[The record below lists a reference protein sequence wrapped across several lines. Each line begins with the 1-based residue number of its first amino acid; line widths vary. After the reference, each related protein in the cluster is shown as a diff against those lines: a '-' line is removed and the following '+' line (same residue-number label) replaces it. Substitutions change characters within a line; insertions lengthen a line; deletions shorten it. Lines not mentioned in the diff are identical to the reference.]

1 MSVHI
6 FAIQV
11 EAERLVAAEISDS
24 AAAILLDG
32 GHQVF
37 LGTIEELRKVAR
49 RLRRNLVTI
58 SRGTGPAVSRHS
70 RNEREP
76 AKDRAATV
84 APRRAVVAHVA

>member
-11 EAERLVAAEISDS
+11 EAERLVAAEIGDSS
-24 AAAILLDG
+24 AAVLLDG

-58 SRGTGPAVSRHS
+58 SRGTGPAVSR
-70 RNEREP
+70 RTPNVREP
-76 AKDRAATV
+76 ARDRVAAV
-84 APRRAVVAHVA
+84 APRRVAAA